1 MTISYRSVAFGVLGI
16 FALAAIV
23 LYFMFPDSPPSRY
36 MAEMSDR
43 LISRLDSNGRGK
55 VGVPGAQQAHF
66 TAVEGTVKV
75 KKASSNVWI
84 NAEYNIPLER
94 GDVVQTS
101 SEGMAKLVFTDGTN
115 YTVKQDSLIVIE
127 ENSTNDA
134 QQTNVAVQVTSGTVD
149 LATSTYTQGS
159 KSQVIVAGASAA
171 LAPESAAMV
180 RNDPRGDQHEILVK
194 KGSGEVTRG
203 GEKVVLSDYEK
214 VSFKAEAQQMAKSKE
229 VGPPTLIQPSNMA
242 PVYASGGQVTF
253 AWTPIPASHGY
264 RLRVSKNP
272 YFSSTVYDRTMPNTE
287 AKVTGLADGN
297 YYWIVTTV
305 DINGKQS
312 VESER
317 NQFTLLQ
324 KSPDNA
330 SLALELSEFIQH
342 GHVIEVKGRT
352 EPGARV
358 MVNGQQ
364 VPMVGGDGSFQFF
377 TPQLPNGANVITV
390 TAQNSKGG
398 VRTEQKRILIE

>member
-1 MTISYRSVAFGVLGI
+1 MTISYRSVLFGVIGI
-16 FALAAIV
+16 VLLVVVV
-23 LYFMFPDSPPSRY
+23 LYFLFPDSGPGRY
-36 MAEMSDR
+36 MAHMTDR
-43 LISRLDSNGRGK
+43 LVSHLDPSALGK
-55 VGVPGAQQAHF
+55 APSVGAQQAHF

-75 KKASSNVWI
+75 KKASSNTWI

-127 ENSTNDA
+127 ENSTNEA

-159 KSQVIVAGASAA
+159 KSQVIVAGASAS

-180 RNDPRGDQHEILVK
+180 SNDPRADQHEILVR
-194 KGSGEVTRG
+194 KGSGEVVRG
-203 GEKVVLSDYEK
+203 KERVVLGDYEK
-214 VSFKAEAQQMAKSKE
+214 VTFKAETGQMAKSKE
-229 VGPPTLIQPSNMA
+229 IGPPTLIQPSNMA
-242 PVYASGGQVTF
+242 PVYAANGQANF
-253 AWTPIPASHGY
+253 SWTPIAASHGY

-272 YFSSTVYDRTMPNTE
+272 YFSSTVYDKVVSGTE
-287 AKVTGLADGN
+287 AKVQGLSDGN
-297 YYWIVTTV
+297 YYWIVTTL

-317 NQFTLLQ
+317 AQFTLLQ
-324 KSPDNA
+324 KPPEST
-330 SLALELSEFIQH
+330 SLALDLSPFIQH

-358 MVNGQQ
+358 MVNGQE
-364 VPMVGGDGSFQFF
+364 VPMVGGDGTFQFF
-377 TPQLPNGANVITV
+377 TPQLPNGASTITI

-398 VRTEQKRILIE
+398 VRTEQKRVVIE

>member
-1 MTISYRSVAFGVLGI
+1 MTISYRSLAFGLIGIVL
-16 FALAAIV
+16 LLAIV
-23 LYFMFPDSPPSRY
+23 TYFMFPDSAPSKY
-36 MAEMSDR
+36 MSEMSER
-43 LISRLDSNGRGK
+43 LVSRLDSTGK
-55 VGVPGAQQAHF
+55 SRLATHGAQQAHF

-75 KKASSNVWI
+75 KKASSNIWI

-101 SEGMAKLVFTDGTN
+101 SEGMAKLVFMDGTN

-127 ENSTNDA
+127 ENSTNEA
-134 QQTNVAVQVTSGTVD
+134 QQTNVAVQVTTGTVD

-159 KSQVIVAGASAA
+159 KSQVIVAGASAS

-180 RNDPRGDQHEILVK
+180 TNDPRSDQHEILVR
-194 KGSGEVTRG
+194 KGSSEVTRG
-203 GEKVVLSDYEK
+203 NEKVVLSDYEN
-214 VSFKAEAQQMAKSKE
+214 VSFKAEAEKMAKTRE
-229 VGPPTLIQPSNMA
+229 IGPPTLIQPSNMT
-242 PVYASGGQVTF
+242 PVYATGGQVSF
-253 AWTPIPASHGY
+253 SWTPISASHGY

-272 YFSSTVYDRTMPNTE
+272 YFSSTVYDKVIPGTE
-287 AKVTGLADGN
+287 AKLNGLTDGN

-324 KSPDNA
+324 KPADAASMALDLSP
-330 SLALELSEFIQH
+330 FIQH
-342 GHVIEVKGRT
+342 GHVLEVKGRT

-364 VPMVGGDGSFQFF
+364 VPMVGGDGTFQFF
-377 TPQLPNGANVITV
+377 TSPLPNGANMITI

-398 VRTEQKRILIE
+398 VRTEQKRVVIE

>member
-1 MTISYRSVAFGVLGI
+1 MTISYRSVFFGVLGI
-16 FALAAIV
+16 ALLAAIV
-23 LYFMFPDSPPSRY
+23 LYFMFPDSPPSRF
-36 MAEMSDR
+36 MSEMSDR
-43 LISRLDSNGRGK
+43 VVSRLDSTGRGR
-55 VGVPGAQQAHF
+55 VGAPGAQQAHF

-94 GDVVQTS
+94 GDVVQTT
-101 SEGMAKLVFTDGTN
+101 SEGLAKLVFTDGTN

-159 KSQVIVAGASAA
+159 KSQVIVAGASASI
-171 LAPESAAMV
+171 APESAAMV
-180 RNDPRGDQHEILVK
+180 RNDPRADQHEILMR
-194 KGSGEVTRG
+194 KGAGEVVRG
-203 GEKVVLSDYEK
+203 GQRVALSDYEK
-214 VSFKAEAQQMAKSKE
+214 VSFKAESAQMAKTKE
-229 VGPPTLIQPSNMA
+229 IGPPTLIQPSNMQ
-242 PVYASGGQVTF
+242 PVYATTGSVTF

-264 RLRVSKNP
+264 RLRISKNP
-272 YFSSTVYDRTMPNTE
+272 YFSSTVYDKVLSGTE
-287 AKVTGLADGN
+287 AKLSGLADGN

-324 KSPDNA
+324 RSPDNA
-330 SLALELSEFIQH
+330 TMALELSEFIQH

-364 VPMVGGDGSFQFF
+364 VPMIGGDGTFQFF
-377 TPQLPNGANVITV
+377 TPPLPNGSNMITI

-398 VRTEQKRILIE
+398 VRTEQKKIVIE

>member
-1 MTISYRSVAFGVLGI
+1 MTISYRSVIFGLLGI
-16 FALAAIV
+16 V
-23 LYFMFPDSPPSRY
+23 LLIAVVFYFIFPDSPPARY
-36 MAEMSDR
+36 MADMGDKV
-43 LISRLDSNGRGK
+43 INRLDSTGRGK
-55 VGVPGAQQAHF
+55 TVTAGAQQAHF

-101 SEGMAKLVFTDGTN
+101 SEGLAKLVFTDGTN

-134 QQTNVAVQVTSGTVD
+134 QQTNVSVQVTTGTVD

-159 KSQVIVAGASAA
+159 KSQVIVAGASAS
-171 LAPESAAMV
+171 LAPESSAMV
-180 RNDPRGDQHEILVK
+180 RNDPHADQHEILVK

-203 GEKVVLSDYEK
+203 GEKVVLANYEK
-214 VSFKAEAQQMAKSKE
+214 VTFKAEAQQMAKTKE
-229 VGPPTLIQPSNMA
+229 IGPPTLIQPSNMA
-242 PVYASGGQVTF
+242 PVFASGGQVNF
-253 AWTPIPASHGY
+253 SWTPIPASHGY

-272 YFSSTVYDRTMPNTE
+272 YFSSTVYDKVMLGTD
-287 AKVTGLADGN
+287 AKVTGLTDGN

-317 NQFTLLQ
+317 SQFTLLQ
-324 KSPDNA
+324 KAPDNTA
-330 SLALELSEFIQH
+330 LALDLSPFIQH

-377 TPQLPNGANVITV
+377 TSPLPNGAHMITI

-398 VRTEQKRILIE
+398 VRTEQKRVVIE

>member
-1 MTISYRSVAFGVLGI
+1 MTISYRSLAFGLIGIVL
-16 FALAAIV
+16 LLAIV
-23 LYFMFPDSPPSRY
+23 TYFMFPDSAPSKY
-36 MAEMSDR
+36 MSEMSER
-43 LISRLDSNGRGK
+43 LVSRLYSTGK
-55 VGVPGAQQAHF
+55 SRLATPGAQQAHF

-75 KKASSNVWI
+75 KKASSNIWI

-101 SEGMAKLVFTDGTN
+101 SEGMAKLVFMDGTN

-127 ENSTNDA
+127 ENSTNEA
-134 QQTNVAVQVTSGTVD
+134 QQTNVAVQVTTGTVD

-159 KSQVIVAGASAA
+159 KSQVIVAGASAS

-180 RNDPRGDQHEILVK
+180 TNDPRSDQHEILVR
-194 KGSGEVTRG
+194 KGSSEVTRG
-203 GEKVVLSDYEK
+203 NEKVVLSDYEK
-214 VSFKAEAQQMAKSKE
+214 VSFKAEAEKMAKTRE
-229 VGPPTLIQPSNMA
+229 IGPPTLIQPSNMT
-242 PVYASGGQVTF
+242 PVYATGGQVSF
-253 AWTPIPASHGY
+253 SWTPISASHGY

-272 YFSSTVYDRTMPNTE
+272 YFSSTVYDKVIPGTE
-287 AKVTGLADGN
+287 AKLNGLTDGN

-324 KSPDNA
+324 KPADAASMALDLSP
-330 SLALELSEFIQH
+330 FIQH
-342 GHVIEVKGRT
+342 GHVLEVKGRT

-364 VPMVGGDGSFQFF
+364 VPMVGGDGTFQFF
-377 TPQLPNGANVITV
+377 TSPLPNGANMITI

-398 VRTEQKRILIE
+398 VRTEQKRVVIE

>member
-1 MTISYRSVAFGVLGI
+1 MTISYRSVAFGVVAIILLIGI
-16 FALAAIV
+16 VA
-23 LYFMFPDSPPSRY
+23 YFMFPESSPARY
-36 MAEMSDR
+36 LSEMTDKV
-43 LISRLDSNGRGK
+43 INRLDSSTK
-55 VGVPGAQQAHF
+55 VKLPTTGAQQAHF

-84 NAEYNIPLER
+84 NADYTIPLER

-101 SEGMAKLVFTDGTN
+101 SEGIAKLVFMDGTN

-134 QQTNVAVQVTSGTVD
+134 QQTNVSVQVTTGTVD

-159 KSQVIVAGASAA
+159 KSQVIVAGASAS

-180 RNDPRGDQHEILVK
+180 RNDPRSDQHEILVK
-194 KGSGEVTRG
+194 KGSGEVVRG
-203 GEKVVLSDYEK
+203 SERVVLADYER
-214 VSFKAEAQQMAKSKE
+214 VSFKDESAKMAKTKE
-229 VGPPTLIQPSNMA
+229 IGPPTLIQPSNMA
-242 PVYASGGQVTF
+242 PVYATNGQVSF
-253 AWTPIPASHGY
+253 SWTPISASHGY

-272 YFSSTVYDRTMPNTE
+272 YFSSTVYD
-287 AKVTGLADGN
+287 KVLAGTDVKLTGLPDGN
-297 YYWIVTTV
+297 YYWNVTTV
-305 DINGKQS
+305 DIDGKQS

-317 NQFTLLQ
+317 NQFTVLS
-324 KSPDNA
+324 KGPDST
-330 SLALELSEFIQH
+330 SLALELSPFIQH

-364 VPMVGGDGSFQFF
+364 VPLVGGDGTFQFF
-377 TPQLPNGANVITV
+377 TPPLPNGANMITI

-398 VRTEQKRILIE
+398 VRTEQKRIVIE